1 MWKVIV
7 DVNLSQPSSLGNPC
21 KTPAIYGSL
30 IINHVVQSPPGEVTR
45 GKDVSNRV

>member
-7 DVNLSQPSSLGNPC
+7 DVNLSQPSPLGNPY

-30 IINHVVQSPPGEVTR
+30 TINHVVQNPPGEVTR
-45 GKDVSNRV
+45 GTHVSNRF